1 MGTRLPRYWTY
12 GSIGALAGVAW
23 AAALRSYMWQ
33 ISEAPTVDWTG
44 TFAAIVLP
52 GAVCGALLGVAEV
65 RRDTGLGRGLGW
77 FALAPFV
84 FPVAALAMPGV
95 LWTFLTTGLGGGSV
109 GVALLAIAGGA
120 AVSWRGPVWARV
132 LFGVIAV
139 ALLGGLTA
147 AVPLLGGDD
156 LALTTPRGA

>member
-1 MGTRLPRYWTY
+1 
-12 GSIGALAGVAW
+12 
-23 AAALRSYMWQ
+23 MWQ

-44 TFAAIVLP
+44 TFAAIILP
-52 GAVCGALLGVAEV
+52 GAVCGALLGVAEA
-65 RRDTGLGRGLGW
+65 RREAGLGRGLRW

-95 LWTFLTTGLGGGSV
+95 LWIFLTTGLGGGSV
-109 GVALLAIAGGA
+109 GVALLAVTGGA
-120 AVSWRGPVWARV
+120 AMSWRGPVWARV
-132 LFGVIAV
+132 LLGVLAV

-156 LALTTPRGA
+156 LAFTTARGAWVAVLVSSLLALIALASSIPFRPARALR